1 MNGFSA
7 NKLAGLSLILAPC
20 LMIAA
25 IILTP
30 GGLVVGAARAGQ
42 VIAIVRAMEQY
53 PTLGHLSANLGMI
66 GVILAIGGFWYLLSC
81 HSNRT
86 KTGVLIQA
94 GALLLI
100 LALAGLA
107 VGRGITNLVVYILTA
122 PAVTEIPQQ
131 QLYTAVG
138 TIEAVRGG
146 FRVTAALVLFVGSL
160 ALAVGLA
167 SRFAGGIQKALAI
180 AAIALSIV
188 AIFSFF
194 AAQHGGSPAVFYRI
208 VGIAGI
214 PIMLWYLALGI
225 AIYRDSPAVTA
236 SDDEP

>member
-7 NKLAGLSLILAPC
+7 NKLAGLSLILGPC

-30 GGLVVGAARAGQ
+30 GGIVVASARAGE
-42 VIAIVRAMEQY
+42 VLAVVRAMEQY
-53 PTLGHLSANLGMI
+53 PTLAHLSANLGI
-66 GVILAIGGFWYLLSC
+66 VGVVLAVWGFWYILRSQ
-81 HSNRT
+81 HNRSIC
-86 KTGVLIQA
+86 GVLIQW
-94 GALLLI
+94 GALILI

-107 VGRGITNLVVYILTA
+107 IGRGMTNLVVHILTA

-131 QLYTAVG
+131 QLYAAVG

-160 ALAVGLA
+160 AVALGLV
-167 SRFAGGIQKALAI
+167 SRFAGGIQKILA
-180 AAIALSIV
+180 IV
-188 AIFSFF
+188 AIAVSVVAIVCFF

-208 VGIAGI
+208 VGVLGI
-214 PIMLWYLALGI
+214 PIMLWYLILGI
-225 AIYRDSPAVTA
+225 ALYRDAPELKS
-236 SDDEP
+236 SGDEG